1 MCAWSPQPAQTR
13 DRLELLAF
21 AHLAPDFAMSR
32 DDDMRIRPG
41 RIRSTRAPRT
51 KPFVTQALA
60 AAEKAGGVRRRGSR
74 SGAGR
79 SAFGRGRAAS
89 LRARSGLGRHARQVT
104 VKARVVRHG
113 LKRSPLTAH
122 LNYLRR
128 DGVTRDGALGR
139 MFDPSSDDAD
149 PKAFA
154 ERCEEDRHHF
164 RFIVSP
170 EDAAELA
177 DLRAYTRDLMATA
190 EKDLGTRLDWVAV
203 DHWNTE
209 HPHVHVLV
217 RGRAEDGQDL
227 VISRDYI
234 GQGLRARAAERA
246 TLELGPRTDQEIRRG
261 QEQEVEAERWTGLDR
276 QLAREAVKG
285 VVDLRPRFGER
296 PDESH
301 ALKIGRMRKLEELGI
316 AEPLGPAQWRL
327 PETAEASLREL
338 QLRGDIIKRLHRAMS
353 EQGTERSPA
362 TFVLDGAATGASVL
376 GRLSARGLDDELA
389 GSAFVVIDGV
399 DGRAHHVRLPDLE
412 TAGDAPVGAIVEA
425 RWTEAAEG
433 KRPRLVVSVR
443 SDLTLEAQV
452 TSDGATWLDR
462 QLVGRAPTALA
473 DSGFGRDV
481 EEALRRRVD
490 HLAGE
495 GLARRLGRQVM
506 FARDLLST
514 LRRRELEGAAAR
526 IAAETGLTHQ
536 PSGEGEHVAGVVRRH
551 VTLASGR
558 FAMLDDGMGF
568 QLVPWSDPLEKRLGQ
583 QVSGVALPGG
593 GVEWSF
599 GRRRGLG
606 L

>member
-1 MCAWSPQPAQTR
+1 
-13 DRLELLAF
+13 
-21 AHLAPDFAMSR
+21 MSR
-32 DDDMRIRPG
+32 DDDLRVRPG

-51 KPFVTQALA
+51 KPFTTQALA
-60 AAEKAGGVRRRGSR
+60 AAEKAGGAKRRGLR

-89 LRARSGLGRHARQVT
+89 LRAGAGLGRYARQVT

-113 LKRSPLTAH
+113 PKRAPLSAH
-122 LNYLRR
+122 LTYLRR
-128 DGVTRDGALGR
+128 NGVTRDGAPGR
-139 MFDPSSDDAD
+139 MLDAAGD
-149 PKAFA
+149 HADHKAFA
-154 ERCEEDRHHF
+154 ERCDEDRHHF

-190 EKDLGTRLDWVAV
+190 EKDLGTRLDWIAV

-217 RGRAEDGQDL
+217 RGRGDDGQNL
-227 VISRDYI
+227 VIARDYI
-234 GQGLRARAAERA
+234 AQGLRARASERA
-246 TLELGPRTDQEIRRG
+246 TLELGPRTEQEIRRS
-261 QEQEVEAERWTGLDR
+261 QEREVEAERWTSLDG
-276 QLAREAVKG
+276 QLAREAVGG

-296 PDESH
+296 PDETH
-301 ALKIGRMRKLEELGI
+301 ALKVGRMRKLEGLGI

-327 PETAEASLREL
+327 PETADASLREL
-338 QLRGDIIKRLHRAMS
+338 QLRGDIIKRLHRAMG
-353 EQGTERSPA
+353 EQGVERSPA
-362 TFVLDGAATGASVL
+362 AFVLDGAAGVAPVL

-399 DGRAHHVRLPDLE
+399 DGRAHHVRLPDLD
-412 TAGDAPVGAIVEA
+412 AASDAPVGAVVEA
-425 RWTEAAEG
+425 RWTEAVEG
-433 KRPRLVVSVR
+433 KRPRLLVSVR
-443 SDLTLEAQV
+443 SDLSLEAQV
-452 TSDGATWLDR
+452 TAEGATWLDR
-462 QLVGRAPTALA
+462 QLVGRAPAALA
-473 DSGFGRDV
+473 DSGFGREV
-481 EEALRRRVD
+481 EEALQRRVD

-495 GLARRLGRQVM
+495 GLARRQGRQVV
-506 FARDLLST
+506 FARDLLTT
-514 LRRRELEGAAAR
+514 LRRRELDGAAAQ
-526 IAAETGLTHQ
+526 IAAETELTHQ
-536 PSGEGEHVAGVVRRH
+536 PSGEGEHVAGVVRRRL
-551 VTLASGR
+551 TLASGR